1 MSIARGI
8 KLPDNPSEWG
18 FKGENY
24 LLTIGIDKYAHW
36 KPLNNAVKDIRDIT
50 RILTDRYQF
59 ESDHLITLTDDEAT
73 EDNIRK
79 KLLEVKKT
87 ITSND
92 NLVVYFSGHGYYD
105 PEIDEGYWV
114 PANARKDNPSDY
126 ISNSDVLKWI
136 RAIKTHHTLVIVDSC
151 FSGTLVSQSRSEVL
165 SEKYPS
171 SRIFASGRKELVDD
185 GTPGMNS
192 PFAKAILSRLSY
204 NTDRV
209 MRASELIQ
217 NVTKT
222 VESHGGQAPIEG
234 RIKDA
239 GDEGGEFV
247 FHLKVTED
255 EIWTSVIAS
264 NTTEEY
270 AKYVEYFPD
279 GKYVLEARNKL
290 SALTDEIDWK
300 RAVEISTTTALATY
314 LEAHPRGT
322 HYEEAFRK
330 LEELEENEVWLTTKN
345 RNSVSAYMDY
355 LRKYPSGRFT
365 SVAKK
370 NLEDQK
376 GALRQDEQ
384 DLVKDEL
391 DDLEDKSI
399 KGTDSKSRYKELLNE
414 AEGLFAQMSYQA
426 CVDRY
431 RSALKLYENHFVPDR
446 KFIEQRIREAERHVT
461 YLELVEDGKKAVT
474 DGNYELAL
482 QFFRKARTI
491 DDTMKVRE
499 WITHAEKK
507 LRGDYQFKQDPQKQ
521 KPVQQEQQKKKG
533 GVSWI
538 AWTIGIVVLGIAG
551 FVINSIVSSVNDME
565 NAANLFTDDYSNTI
579 ATDEAYREPATPAR
593 VPVGE
598 YVPGT
603 WNVNDRVVAG
613 VSAAATGYLSPASWV
628 FYDNGSVTYWEN
640 GVSFGGT
647 WSLNDQGTSFTSNIS
662 IPDLSISG
670 YISQIDE
677 QTMIL
682 ITTETLGQVTNT
694 LSRGQ

>member
-1 MSIARGI
+1 MSNDRGI
-8 KLPDNPSEWG
+8 KLPDSPSEWG

-24 LLTIGIDKYAHW
+24 LLTIGIDKYTHW
-36 KPLNNAVKDIRDIT
+36 KPLSNAVKDIRDLA

-59 ESDHLITLTDDEAT
+59 ETDHLITLTDDEAT

-87 ITSND
+87 ITVND
-92 NLVVYFSGHGYYD
+92 NLIVYFSGHGYYD
-105 PEIDEGYWV
+105 AEIDEGYWV

-185 GTPGMNS
+185 GTPGTNS

-234 RIKDA
+234 RIKEA

-247 FHLKVTED
+247 FHLKVTEG
-255 EIWTSVIAS
+255 EIWASVVTS
-264 NTTEEY
+264 NTAEEY
-270 AKYVEYFPD
+270 ARYVEYFPD
-279 GKYVLEARNKL
+279 GKYVLEAKHKL

-300 RAVEISTTTALATY
+300 RALDISTTTSLATY
-314 LEAHPRGT
+314 LEAHPRGA

-330 LEELEENEVWLTTKN
+330 LEELEENDAWLTTKN
-345 RNSVSAYMDY
+345 RNTVSAYMDY

-384 DLVKDEL
+384 DLVKDEIA
-391 DDLEDKSI
+391 DLEDKSI
-399 KGTDSKSRYKELLNE
+399 KGTDNKTRYKELLNE
-414 AEGLFAQMSYQA
+414 AEGRFAQMDYQT
-426 CVDRY
+426 CVERY
-431 RSALKLYENHFVPDR
+431 RAALKLYENHFVPDR
-446 KFIEQRIREAERHVT
+446 KFIEQRIREAERHVN
-461 YLELVEDGKKAVT
+461 YLELVEDGKNAVT

-491 DDTMKVRE
+491 DDTMKIRE

-507 LRGDYQFKQDPQKQ
+507 LRGDYQFTQDKEKQ
-521 KPVQQEQQKKKG
+521 KPVQPVTQKKKG
-533 GVSWI
+533 GISWL
-538 AWTIGIVVLGIAG
+538 AWTIGIVVLVIAG
-551 FVINSIVSSVNDME
+551 LVITTIVSSVNDMN
-565 NAANLFTDDYSNTI
+565 NATNILKDNYSRAIDEQDDYQ
-579 ATDEAYREPATPAR
+579 PAVAPTK

-603 WNVNDRVVAG
+603 WNVSDRVVAG

-628 FYDNGSVTYWEN
+628 FGQNGSVTYWEN

-647 WSLNDQGTSFTSNIS
+647 WSLNDQGNTFTSVIT
-662 IPDLSISG
+662 IPSLSISG

-677 QTMIL
+677 KTMVL

-694 LSRGQ
+694 LYRAQ